1 MFQWLNEGLGG
12 SDSLPTFE
20 ILAARL
26 FMALGLGITVAVIHR
41 FTVGSRHDSRTLGTT
56 LVLLAVLITLVTLVI
71 GNSVARAFGLVGAL
85 SIVRFRTVVEDTRDT
100 AFVIF
105 AVAAGMACGAGY
117 GHLMAFGVPVVILA
131 ALIMGV
137 INRATSPGDF
147 LPGILNVRMAVVQDP
162 CEILKPLLLKYCVEA
177 RMVGIATAKQGT
189 SLELSYRVRL
199 SPGNLVALVASAN
212 SIEEIIQAEF
222 KQE

>member
-1 MFQWLNEGLGG
+1 
-12 SDSLPTFE
+12 
-20 ILAARL
+20 
-26 FMALGLGITVAVIHR
+26 
-41 FTVGSRHDSRTLGTT
+41 
-56 LVLLAVLITLVTLVI
+56 
-71 GNSVARAFGLVGAL
+71 
-85 SIVRFRTVVEDTRDT
+85 
-100 AFVIF
+100 
-105 AVAAGMACGAGY
+105 
-117 GHLMAFGVPVVILA
+117 
-131 ALIMGV
+131 MGV

-199 SPGNLVALVASAN
+199 SPGNLVALVATAN